1 MMMNSISKMAKRTL
15 QRNISGTIG
24 VVGAGGS
31 MGHGVVQLA
40 ASSGYNVVAVEM
52 NGDALERGMGA
63 IEKSLTMLNG
73 KAAKKG
79 KITEDEAS
87 TLTSETMARIKGTTE
102 LEDAADCDLIIE
114 AIVEDM
120 SIKIPFY
127 ENLGKIAKADAILAT
142 NTSSYSV
149 EEMAVASGR
158 PSQMVGL
165 HYFNPVQL
173 MKLVEIISTEHSDP
187 AVVEKVVEFVKK
199 TGKVGVQC
207 GDTPGF
213 IVNRLL
219 VPYIVQGIAMVA
231 RGDATPEAVDTA
243 MCLGAGHPM
252 GPITLSDY
260 VGNDIN
266 LACMTGWKE
275 KYPDNP
281 AFDVPEAMELLE
293 KMVAEGKLGRK
304 TGEGFYKWEGNKKV

>member
-1 MMMNSISKMAKRTL
+1 M
-15 QRNISGTIG
+15 
-24 VVGAGGS
+24 GS
-31 MGHGVVQLA
+31 
-40 ASSGYNVVAVEM
+40 
-52 NGDALERGMGA
+52 

-79 KITEDEAS
+79 KISESKALS
-87 TLTSETMARIKGTTE
+87 MTSETMGRIKGTTE

-120 SIKIPFY
+120 AIKIPFY

-173 MKLVEIISTEHSDP
+173 MKLVEIISTEHTDP
-187 AVVEKVVEFVKK
+187 SVTEKVVEFVKK

-304 TGEGFYKWEGNKKV
+304 TGQGFYKWEGNKKV

>member
-1 MMMNSISKMAKRTL
+1 MN
-15 QRNISGTIG
+15 
-24 VVGAGGS
+24 
-31 MGHGVVQLA
+31 
-40 ASSGYNVVAVEM
+40 
-52 NGDALERGMGA
+52 A
-63 IEKSLTMLNG
+63 IESSLNLVNG

-79 KITEDEAS
+79 KITESEAES
-87 TLTSETMARIKGTTE
+87 KTLETISRITGTTE
-102 LEDAADCDLIIE
+102 IEKAADCDLIIE

-127 ENLGKIAKADAILAT
+127 ENLGKIAKPDAIFAT

-165 HYFNPVQL
+165 HYFNPVQI
-173 MKLVEIISTEHSDP
+173 MKLVEIISTKHSDP
-187 AVVEKVVEFVKK
+187 SVVEKVVEFVKK

-266 LACMTGWKE
+266 LACMTGWME
-275 KYPDNP
+275 KYPDDP
-281 AFDVPEAMELLE
+281 AFQVPEAMELLE

-304 TGEGFYKWEGNKKV
+304 TGQGFYKWEGNKRV